1 MQNENI
7 SDKTSMKNKV
17 VLVTGANSGIGR
29 AASLALAKMGATIV
43 MVARNKERGEAARAE
58 IIKESQNNSVDLLLA
73 DLSSLKSVRQLATE
87 FQKKYS
93 KLHVLINNAG
103 LFNQRRHVT
112 TDGYEDTFA
121 TNYLAPFVL
130 TNLQLDLL
138 KASAP
143 SRIINVSSVGHY
155 NGHINFDDLN
165 LEKEYGGWKAY
176 GQSKL
181 ALILFTHEL
190 AKKLQG
196 SGVTVNAVHPGTV
209 ATNIWT
215 RPLGPA
221 GFIMALPKLFM
232 ASPKQGAETIV
243 YLASSSDAKDLN
255 GEYLEKLKV
264 KKSSDESYDEEIAQ
278 RLWDVSAKLTRL
290 PNPATMDHVGRIED
304 EQYSSQ

>member
-1 MQNENI
+1 MQNQSVPHEE
-7 SDKTSMKNKV
+7 TAMKDKV
-17 VLVTGANSGIGR
+17 VMITGANSGIGK
-29 AASLALAKMGATIV
+29 AASLALAKMDATVV
-43 MVARNKERGEAARAE
+43 MVARSKERGEAAKAE

-73 DLSSLKSVRQLATE
+73 DLSSLESVQQLATE

-103 LFNQRRHVT
+103 LFNRKRHVT
-112 TDGYEDTFA
+112 TDGYENTFA
-121 TNYLAPFVL
+121 TNYLAPFLL
-130 TNLQLDLL
+130 TNLQLALL
-138 KASAP
+138 KDSAP

-181 ALILFTHEL
+181 ALVLFTHEL

-209 ATNIWT
+209 ATNIWS
-215 RPLGPA
+215 RPFGPA
-221 GFIMALPKLFM
+221 GFITALPKLFM
-232 ASPKQGAETIV
+232 ASPEKGAETIV
-243 YLASSSDAKDLN
+243 YLASSSDAQSLS

-264 KKSSDESYDEEIAQ
+264 KRSSEESYDEEIAQ

-290 PNPATMDHVGRIED
+290 
-304 EQYSSQ
+304 S

>member
-1 MQNENI
+1 MQNESI
-7 SDKTSMKNKV
+7 SDKTTMRDKV

-29 AASLALAKMGATIV
+29 AASLALAKMGAIVV
-43 MVARNKERGEAARAE
+43 MVARNKERGEAARSE
-58 IIKESQNNSVDLLLA
+58 IIRESQNSSVDLLLA
-73 DLSSLKSVRQLATE
+73 DLSSLESVRQLATE
-87 FQKKYS
+87 FQRKYS

-112 TDGYEDTFA
+112 MDGYEDTFA
-121 TNYLAPFVL
+121 TNYLAPFLL
-130 TNLQLDLL
+130 TNLQLDVL

-165 LEKEYGGWKAY
+165 LEKDYGGWKAY

-181 ALILFTHEL
+181 ALVLFTHEL

-196 SGVTVNAVHPGTV
+196 TGVTVNAVHPGTV

-215 RPLGPA
+215 RPLGPV

-232 ASPKQGAETIV
+232 TTPKQGAETIV
-243 YLASSSDAKDLN
+243 YLASSPDAKDLN

-264 KKSSDESYDEEIAQ
+264 KKSSDESYNEEIAQ

-290 PNPATMDHVGRIED
+290 A
-304 EQYSSQ
+304 

>member
-1 MQNENI
+1 MQNENV
-7 SDKTSMKNKV
+7 SDKMTMKDKV
-17 VLVTGANSGIGR
+17 VMVTGANSGIGKS
-29 AASLALAKMGATIV
+29 ASIALAKKDATVV
-43 MVARNKERGEAARAE
+43 MVARNKERGEASRSE
-58 IIKESQNNSVDLLLA
+58 IVTKSGNNSIDLLLA
-73 DLSSLKSVRQLATE
+73 DLSSLESVRQLVAE
-87 FQKKYS
+87 FRKKYS

-103 LFNQRRHVT
+103 LFNQRRRVT
-112 TDGYEDTFA
+112 TDGYENTFA
-121 TNYLAPFVL
+121 TNYLAPFLL

-181 ALILFTHEL
+181 ALVLFTHEL

-196 SGVTVNAVHPGTV
+196 TGVTVNAVHPGTV
-209 ATNIWT
+209 ATNIWS
-215 RPLGPA
+215 RPLGPV

-232 ASPKQGAETIV
+232 TSPEKGAETIV
-243 YLASSSDAKDLN
+243 YLASSSDAKSLS

-264 KKSSDESYDEEIAQ
+264 KKSSDESYNEEIAQ

-290 PNPATMDHVGRIED
+290 
-304 EQYSSQ
+304 S

>member
-1 MQNENI
+1 MQNQNVPHEE
-7 SDKTSMKNKV
+7 TAMKDKV
-17 VLVTGANSGIGR
+17 VMITGANSGIGK
-29 AASLALAKMGATIV
+29 AASLALAKMDATVV
-43 MVARNKERGEAARAE
+43 MVARSKERGEAAKAE

-73 DLSSLKSVRQLATE
+73 DLSSIESVQQLATE

-93 KLHVLINNAG
+93 KLHVLVNNAG
-103 LFNQRRHVT
+103 LFNRKRHVT
-112 TDGYEDTFA
+112 TDGYENTFA
-121 TNYLAPFVL
+121 TNYLAPFLL
-130 TNLQLDLL
+130 TNLQLALL
-138 KASAP
+138 KDSAP

-181 ALILFTHEL
+181 ALVLFTHEL

-209 ATNIWT
+209 ATNIWS
-215 RPLGPA
+215 RPFGPA
-221 GFIMALPKLFM
+221 GFITALPKLFM
-232 ASPKQGAETIV
+232 ASPEKGAETIV
-243 YLASSSDAKDLN
+243 YLASSSDAQSLS

-264 KKSSDESYDEEIAQ
+264 KRSSEESYDEEIAQ

-290 PNPATMDHVGRIED
+290 
-304 EQYSSQ
+304 S

>member
-1 MQNENI
+1 MQNEDI
-7 SDKTSMKNKV
+7 SDKTTMKDRV

-29 AASLALAKMGATIV
+29 AASLALAKMGATVV
-43 MVARNKERGEAARAE
+43 MVARNKERGEAARSE
-58 IIKESQNNSVDLLLA
+58 IIRESQNSSVDLLLA
-73 DLSSLKSVRQLATE
+73 DLSSLESVRQLATE
-87 FQKKYS
+87 FQRKYS

-112 TDGYEDTFA
+112 MDGYEDTFA
-121 TNYLAPFVL
+121 TNYLAPFLL

-165 LEKEYGGWKAY
+165 LEKDYSGWKAY

-181 ALILFTHEL
+181 ALVLFTHEL

-196 SGVTVNAVHPGTV
+196 TAVTVNAVHPGTV
-209 ATNIWT
+209 ATNIWS

-232 ASPKQGAETIV
+232 TTPRQGAETIV
-243 YLASSSDAKDLN
+243 YLASSPDAEDLN

-264 KKSSDESYDEEIAQ
+264 KKSSDESYNEEIAQ
-278 RLWDVSAKLTRL
+278 RLWDVSAKLTGL
-290 PNPATMDHVGRIED
+290 L
-304 EQYSSQ
+304 

>member
-1 MQNENI
+1 MQNENA
-7 SDKTSMKNKV
+7 SDKSTMTDKV
-17 VLVTGANSGIGR
+17 VMVTGANSGIGK

-43 MVARNKERGEAARAE
+43 MVARNKERGEAARSE
-58 IIKESQNNSVDLLLA
+58 IIKESQNNLVDLLLA
-73 DLSSLKSVRQLATE
+73 DLSSLESVRQLTIE

-112 TDGYEDTFA
+112 MDGYENTFV
-121 TNYLAPFVL
+121 TNYLAPFLL

-143 SRIINVSSVGHY
+143 SRIVNVSSVGHY

-181 ALILFTHEL
+181 ALVLFTHEL

-196 SGVTVNAVHPGTV
+196 TGVTVNSVHPGTV

-215 RPLGPA
+215 RPFGPV

-232 ASPKQGAETIV
+232 TTPKQGAETIV
-243 YLASSSDAKDLN
+243 YLASSPDANGLN
-255 GEYLEKLKV
+255 GEYLEKLAV
-264 KKSSDESYDEEIAQ
+264 KKSSDESYDEEVAQ
-278 RLWDVSAKLTRL
+278 RLWDVSAKLTHL
-290 PNPATMDHVGRIED
+290 
-304 EQYSSQ
+304 S

>member
-1 MQNENI
+1 
-7 SDKTSMKNKV
+7 MKDKV
-17 VLVTGANSGIGR
+17 VMVTGANSGIGK
-29 AASLALAKMGATIV
+29 AASLALAKMGATTVI
-43 MVARNKERGEAARAE
+43 VARNKERGDAARSE
-58 IIKESQNNSVDLLLA
+58 IIRESRNDAVDLLLA
-73 DLSSLKSVRQLATE
+73 DLSSLQSVRQLVTE

-103 LFNQRRHVT
+103 LFNQRRRVT
-112 TDGYEDTFA
+112 TDGYENTFA
-121 TNYLAPFVL
+121 TNYLAPFLL

-138 KASAP
+138 QASTP

-181 ALILFTHEL
+181 ALVLFTHEL

-196 SGVTVNAVHPGTV
+196 TGVTVNAVHPGTV
-209 ATNIWT
+209 ATNIWS
-215 RPLGPA
+215 RPFGPV

-232 ASPKQGAETIV
+232 TSPERGAETIV
-243 YLASSSDAKDLN
+243 YLASSPDANGLN

-264 KKSSDESYDEEIAQ
+264 KKSSDESYNEEIAQ

-290 PNPATMDHVGRIED
+290 
-304 EQYSSQ
+304 S

>member
-1 MQNENI
+1 MQNQNVPREETAMK
-7 SDKTSMKNKV
+7 DKIVMI
-17 VLVTGANSGIGR
+17 TGANSGIGK
-29 AASLALAKMGATIV
+29 AASLALANMGATVV
-43 MVARNKERGEAARAE
+43 MVARNKEKGEAAKAE
-58 IIKESQNNSVDLLLA
+58 IIRESGNSSVDLLLA
-73 DLSSLKSVRQLATE
+73 DLSSLESVRQLATK
-87 FQKKYS
+87 FQKKYP

-103 LFNQRRHVT
+103 LFNQGRHVT
-112 TDGYEDTFA
+112 TDGYENTFA
-121 TNYLAPFVL
+121 TNYLAAFLL

-138 KASAP
+138 KTSAP

-165 LEKEYGGWKAY
+165 LERDYGGWKAY

-181 ALILFTHEL
+181 ALVLFTHEL

-196 SGVTVNAVHPGTV
+196 TGVTVNAVHPGTV

-215 RPLGPA
+215 RPFGPA

-232 ASPKQGAETIV
+232 ASPEKGAETIV
-243 YLASSSDAKDLN
+243 YLASSPDVQSLS

-264 KKSSDESYDEEIAQ
+264 KKSSEESYDEEIAQ

-290 PNPATMDHVGRIED
+290 
-304 EQYSSQ
+304 S

>member
-1 MQNENI
+1 
-7 SDKTSMKNKV
+7 MKDKV

-29 AASLALAKMGATIV
+29 AASLALAKMGATVV
-43 MVARNKERGEAARAE
+43 MVARNQEKGEAARSE
-58 IIKESQNNSVDLLLA
+58 IIRESQNSSVDLLLA
-73 DLSSLKSVRQLATE
+73 DLSSLESVRQLATE
-87 FQKKYS
+87 FQKKYA

-112 TDGYEDTFA
+112 MDGYEDTFA
-121 TNYLAPFVL
+121 TNYLAPFLL

-181 ALILFTHEL
+181 ALVLFTHKL

-196 SGVTVNAVHPGTV
+196 TGVTVNSVHPGTV
-209 ATNIWT
+209 ATNIWS
-215 RPLGPA
+215 RPLGPV

-232 ASPKQGAETIV
+232 TTPKQGAETIV
-243 YLASSSDAKDLN
+243 YLASSPDAKDLN

-264 KKSSDESYDEEIAQ
+264 KKSSDESYNEEIAQ
-278 RLWDVSAKLTRL
+278 RLWDVSAKLTGL
-290 PNPATMDHVGRIED
+290 L
-304 EQYSSQ
+304 

>member
-1 MQNENI
+1 MQNENV
-7 SDKTSMKNKV
+7 SDTATMKDKV
-17 VLVTGANSGIGR
+17 VMVTGANSGIGK
-29 AASLALAKMGATIV
+29 AASLALAEMGATVV
-43 MVARNKERGEAARAE
+43 MVARSKERGEAARSE
-58 IIKESQNNSVDLLLA
+58 IVRKSQNNAVDLLLA
-73 DLSSLKSVRQLATE
+73 DLSSLGSVRILSSE

-93 KLHVLINNAG
+93 SLHVLINNAG
-103 LFNQRRHVT
+103 LFNQRRRVT
-112 TDGYEDTFA
+112 ADGYENTFA
-121 TNYLAPFVL
+121 TNYLAPFLL

-155 NGHINFDDLN
+155 NGHINFEDLN
-165 LEKEYGGWKAY
+165 LENDYGGWKAY

-181 ALILFTHEL
+181 ALVLFTHEL

-196 SGVTVNAVHPGTV
+196 TGVTVNAVHPGTV
-209 ATNIWT
+209 ATNIWS
-215 RPLGPA
+215 RPLGPV

-232 ASPKQGAETIV
+232 TSPDQGARTIV
-243 YLASSSDAKDLN
+243 YLASSPDANGLN

-290 PNPATMDHVGRIED
+290 
-304 EQYSSQ
+304 S

>member
-196 SGVTVNAVHPGTV
+196 TGVTVNAVHPGTV
-209 ATNIWT
+209 ATNIWS
-215 RPLGPA
+215 RPLGPV

-232 ASPKQGAETIV
+232 TTPRQGAETIV
-243 YLASSSDAKDLN
+243 YLASSPNAKDLN
-255 GEYLEKLKV
+255 GEYLEKLRV
-264 KKSSDESYDEEIAQ
+264 KKSSNESYDEGIAQ
-278 RLWDVSAKLTRL
+278 RLWDVSAKLTGL
-290 PNPATMDHVGRIED
+290 L
-304 EQYSSQ
+304 

>member
-7 SDKTSMKNKV
+7 SDKTTMKDKV

-29 AASLALAKMGATIV
+29 AASLALAKMGATVV
-43 MVARNKERGEAARAE
+43 MVARNKERGEAARSE
-58 IIKESQNNSVDLLLA
+58 IVKESQNDSVDLLFA
-73 DLSSLKSVRQLATE
+73 DLSSLESVRRLATE
-87 FQKKYS
+87 FQRKYS

-112 TDGYEDTFA
+112 MDGYENTFA
-121 TNYLAPFVL
+121 TNYLSPFLL

-181 ALILFTHEL
+181 ALVIFTHEL

-196 SGVTVNAVHPGTV
+196 TSVTVNAVHPGTV
-209 ATNIWT
+209 ATNIWS
-215 RPLGPA
+215 RPLGPV

-232 ASPKQGAETIV
+232 TSPKRGAETIV
-243 YLASSSDAKDLN
+243 YLAFSPNAKDLN

-264 KKSSDESYDEEIAQ
+264 KKSSDESYNEEIAQ
-278 RLWDVSAKLTRL
+278 RLWDVSTKLTRL
-290 PNPATMDHVGRIED
+290 
-304 EQYSSQ
+304 S

>member
-1 MQNENI
+1 MEDN
-7 SDKTSMKNKV
+7 V
-17 VLVTGANSGIGR
+17 VMITGANSGIGR
-29 AASLALAKMGATIV
+29 AASLALAKMGATLV
-43 MVARNKERGEAARAE
+43 MVARNKERGEAARSE
-58 IIKESQNNSVDLLLA
+58 IIRKSQNNSVDLLLA
-73 DLSSLKSVRQLATE
+73 DLSSLESVRQLATD
-87 FQKKYS
+87 FKKKYS
-93 KLHVLINNAG
+93 RLDVLINNAG
-103 LFNQRRHVT
+103 LFNQRRRVT
-112 TDGYEDTFA
+112 ADGYENTFA
-121 TNYLAPFVL
+121 TNYLASFLL

-165 LEKEYGGWKAY
+165 LEEEYGGWKAY

-181 ALILFTHEL
+181 ALVLFTHEL

-196 SGVTVNAVHPGTV
+196 TGVTVNAVHPGTV
-209 ATNIWT
+209 ATKIWS
-215 RPLGPA
+215 RPFGPV

-232 ASPKQGAETIV
+232 TSPEKGAETIV
-243 YLASSSDAKDLN
+243 YLASSSDAKGLN

-290 PNPATMDHVGRIED
+290 
-304 EQYSSQ
+304 S

>member
-1 MQNENI
+1 MQNGNI
-7 SDKTSMKNKV
+7 SDKTTMKDRV

-29 AASLALAKMGATIV
+29 AASLALARMGATVV
-43 MVARNKERGEAARAE
+43 MVARNKERGEAARSE
-58 IIKESQNNSVDLLLA
+58 IVRESQNGSVDLLLA
-73 DLSSLKSVRQLATE
+73 DLSSLESVRQLATE
-87 FQKKYS
+87 FQRKYS

-112 TDGYEDTFA
+112 MDGYEDTFA
-121 TNYLAPFVL
+121 TNYLAPFLL
-130 TNLQLDLL
+130 TNLQLNLL

-181 ALILFTHEL
+181 ALVLFTHEL

-196 SGVTVNAVHPGTV
+196 GVTVNAVHPGTV
-209 ATNIWT
+209 ATNIWS
-215 RPLGPA
+215 RPLGPL

-232 ASPKQGAETIV
+232 TSPQKGAETIV
-243 YLASSSDAKDLN
+243 YLASSPDAKDLN

-278 RLWDVSAKLTRL
+278 RLWDVSAKLTHL
-290 PNPATMDHVGRIED
+290 
-304 EQYSSQ
+304 S

>member
-1 MQNENI
+1 MQNEND
-7 SDKTSMKNKV
+7 SDKTTMKDKV
-17 VLVTGANSGIGR
+17 VMITGANSGIGK
-29 AASLALAKMGATIV
+29 AATLALAKMGATVV
-43 MVARNKERGEAARAE
+43 MVARNTQKGEVARSE
-58 IIKESQNNSVDLLLA
+58 IIRESQNNSVDLLLA
-73 DLSSLKSVRQLATE
+73 DLSSLESVRQLVTE
-87 FQKKYS
+87 FRKKYS

-103 LFNQRRHVT
+103 LFNQRRHAT
-112 TDGYEDTFA
+112 TDGYENTFA
-121 TNYLAPFVL
+121 TNYLAPFLL
-130 TNLQLDLL
+130 TSLQLDLL

-181 ALILFTHEL
+181 ALVLFTHEL
-190 AKKLQG
+190 ARKLKG
-196 SGVTVNAVHPGTV
+196 TGVTVNAVHPGTV

-232 ASPKQGAETIV
+232 TSPEKGAETIV
-243 YLASSSDAKDLN
+243 YLAFSTEAKNLN

-264 KKSSDESYDEEIAQ
+264 KKSSNESYDEEIAQ
-278 RLWDVSAKLTRL
+278 RLWDVTAKLTHL
-290 PNPATMDHVGRIED
+290 
-304 EQYSSQ
+304 S